1 MYASYERAPC
11 AAKDLLQA
19 AGCAWPT
26 LAGLMRLAEHD
37 TGKAK
42 LTAFLKHYVYVCM
55 YEQTEAARA
64 STLNRRRHLPSK
76 AQGQTLVNYVF
87 EQHARHLFIHASFPC
102 SPHLGYKINKQ
113 GKLEN

>member
-1 MYASYERAPC
+1 MYVRAGSLRCER
-11 AAKDLLQA
+11 LA
-19 AGCAWPT
+19 AGGGVRMAHPCM
-26 LAGLMRLAEHD
+26 GLAEHD

-42 LTAFLKHYVYVCM
+42 LTAFLTHYVYVCM

-76 AQGQTLVNYVF
+76 AQGQTMVNYVF
-87 EQHARHLFIHASFPC
+87 EQHAGHLFIHASFPL
-102 SPHLGYKINKQ
+102 SPHPRYKINKQ